1 MVAYQLAAET
11 AQGGEKRR
19 GRFDRAGAAHAQE
32 HARQHP
38 PSHPRHSLPMLRANS
53 RTGEMHAQ
61 ESARDTRGGTRGVA
75 GRAATAYLPR
85 RVLSFGLVVTAALT
99 GVACANCQ
107 AASARACGDR
117 GRWAVRDCA
126 AREVDCLLRLRG
138 GRKGVAAKH
147 TAKEMALKTKLATKN
162 MGGGKEGL
170 ADRQGGK
177 AGHAKVVRACEHA
190 SACVVCVCDWL
201 RQTSVAR
208 CMRARTSFR
217 CCALG
222 AAGACSCRLLQTFA
236 APRLAGPGHQPSAA
250 LTLSAPGRMQF
261 QCPLPGC
268 NMQAPSLKNMQM
280 HHDSK
285 HPKIPWD
292 PSIYPDLQAWTPPP
306 PPCTPSLPPCSCLL
320 FLALTVHGVSH
331 RLCTGGRRR
340 AWRSKARSRRTSKRP
355 SSRRKRKQVPRESDG
370 AS

>member
-1 MVAYQLAAET
+1 
-11 AQGGEKRR
+11 
-19 GRFDRAGAAHAQE
+19 
-32 HARQHP
+32 
-38 PSHPRHSLPMLRANS
+38 
-53 RTGEMHAQ
+53 MHAQ

-222 AAGACSCRLLQTFA
+222 AAGAFLSPAANVCSSSACRPRSPAQRCPDFERAWENAVPVPVARLQHAGALTQEHA
-236 APRLAGPGHQPSAA
+236 NAPRFQASQDPVGPVH
-250 LTLSAPGRMQF
+250 
-261 QCPLPGC
+261 LP
-268 NMQAPSLKNMQM
+268 
-280 HHDSK
+280 
-285 HPKIPWD
+285 
-292 PSIYPDLQAWTPPP
+292 
-306 PPCTPSLPPCSCLL
+306 
-320 FLALTVHGVSH
+320 
-331 RLCTGGRRR
+331 
-340 AWRSKARSRRTSKRP
+340 
-355 SSRRKRKQVPRESDG
+355 
-370 AS
+370 